1 MSCIFC
7 FPNPLNTV
15 LSREHVIP
23 EAIGGSLVI
32 DSVCKDCNDRLG
44 SEVDTHLVDNF
55 LIKMIRLGLR
65 LEARDGRIPTPLING
80 RLVGT
85 DEIGSFRVPAG
96 AEKGIVTV
104 RPRVEKRVN
113 ESGNVEKHIV
123 AERGDFNEIRTG
135 LDSRASRDG
144 QQMVFR
150 GPEVTTVA
158 SPVIEKTE
166 VCDLSAL
173 GRAFLKIAFEFAA
186 LEFDAAYLSTASAS
200 QLRREIVGSTSVAT
214 RVGFWLAPTGTVL
227 SSGPWPSYF
236 HAIRLVRCNDEIVC
250 NLRIFNVFEA
260 TCRVATVS
268 ELPEFS
274 ARPVT
279 LLDPVQRTT
288 TVAGADVIAAR
299 PGTGILIR
307 TASNELV
314 ITTTCDGVETGTSR
328 VALPVR

>member
-123 AERGDFNEIRTG
+123 AERGDFNEIRTR

-186 LEFDAAYLSTASAS
+186 LEFERRTFPQPAPRNFVVRSWARRRWPPGSAS
-200 QLRREIVGSTSVAT
+200 GWRQRAQSFL
-214 RVGFWLAPTGTVL
+214 LAPGQVTFTRFVSYDATTKSYAISA
-227 SSGPWPSYF
+227 SSMSLKP
-236 HAIRLVRCNDEIVC
+236 HA
-250 NLRIFNVFEA
+250 
-260 TCRVATVS
+260 
-268 ELPEFS
+268 ELPPCRSSRRFLPGLSLFS
-274 ARPVT
+274 T
-279 LLDPVQRTT
+279 LCRERQPLLVQ
-288 TVAGADVIAAR
+288 
-299 PGTGILIR
+299 
-307 TASNELV
+307 
-314 ITTTCDGVETGTSR
+314 TS
-328 VALPVR
+328 